1 MKILQM
7 NLISLLKP
15 HQSND
20 VTILAIPS
28 LNFLTTIRSQ
38 THAIPS
44 TQLAKNIYK
53 LLNHHV
59 AFIKVMHT
67 HWTILLKCNTNRVEG
82 QYHIVLDFFFQS
94 PH

>member
-7 NLISLLKP
+7 NLISLIKP

-20 VTILAIPS
+20 VTVLAIPS

-38 THAIPS
+38 TSAIPS

-53 LLNHHV
+53 LINHHI
-59 AFIKVMHT
+59 ALISNACPLDDFIEM
-67 HWTILLKCNTNRVEG
+67 
-82 QYHIVLDFFFQS
+82 QYK
-94 PH
+94 